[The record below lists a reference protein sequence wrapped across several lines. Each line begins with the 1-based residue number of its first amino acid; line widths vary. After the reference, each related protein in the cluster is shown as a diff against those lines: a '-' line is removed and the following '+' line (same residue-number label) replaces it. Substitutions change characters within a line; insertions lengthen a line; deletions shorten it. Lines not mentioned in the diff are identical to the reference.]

1 VGLLHWNGANGIGL
15 RVADIRADIARDLG
29 IDVSESTIRAVLK
42 GPLGHS
48 RTKRDSR
55 CYRRWTPENIEYDKI
70 SFHLRRRFDL
80 FRRYYALRLR
90 QAICRNGSWRR
101 STARDSL
108 GGSACSSRSR
118 TSARTATKPGL
129 SRFRRMS
136 SSPER
141 GPRSSAATTT
151 TLPGV
156 LQRITVD
163 GTATIKC
170 LTRAAA
176 WRGDALVRAAV

>member
-1 VGLLHWNGANGIGL
+1 VGTLAREGGHFGPAAPRRGGEGGPGARTLSENDMAYIVEWLRWNGANGIGL
-15 RVADIRADIARDLG
+15 RVIDIRADIARGLG

-101 STARDSL
+101 STARDSPRAA
-108 GGSACSSRSR
+108 GQPQGTAWA
-118 TSARTATKPGL
+118 ARPAP
-129 SRFRRMS
+129 
-136 SSPER
+136 R
-141 GPRSSAATTT
+141 GP
-151 TLPGV
+151 GQV
-156 LQRITVD
+156 QGLQRSP
-163 GTATIKC
+163 GFQ
-170 LTRAAA
+170 
-176 WRGDALVRAAV
+176 GSDA